1 MPIIGPTNSVSW
13 IYINSY
19 FMNIFL
25 TGSPNTDI
33 ACQVNFGFFTKYKIF
48 IRAAKFRQKF
58 VASENSLC
66 TLFVS
71 DPHQQLHGIFVQ
83 FGKQY
88 SNSMSVV
95 QCRL

>member
-1 MPIIGPTNSVSW
+1 
-13 IYINSY
+13 
-19 FMNIFL
+19 MNIFL

-71 DPHQQLHGIFVQ
+71 DPHQQLHGRAIRKAIF
-83 FGKQY
+83 KQHV
-88 SNSMSVV
+88 SCAMPFIVFLIINV
-95 QCRL
+95 